1 VVNFTLREFGF
12 APRQLN
18 RWASSRDGRFKG
30 ENLKTNNLTKWI
42 RVVIP
47 VVIMLLF
54 QMTLP
59 IALQFIYSVFS
70 VPSM

>member
-1 VVNFTLREFGF
+1 MDRIAKSATGHLG
-12 APRQLN
+12 

-59 IALQFIYSVFS
+59 IANTFAKKIFENVR
-70 VPSM
+70 